1 VINFR
6 YHVVSIVAV
15 FLALAIGIVLG
26 STELHGT
33 VLDRLDSLSTNLKN
47 DLTNAH
53 AANSA
58 LQHQVNVGEA
68 YATASAPRVIG
79 GLLAGQKV
87 VLVVAPGAPG
97 NVVSGVSAALKLADA
112 TVTGQVSLQP
122 LVFDPSASN
131 QSFLST
137 LVSTLASTP
146 ARPPNGSPLAQASW
160 LLGSAILTKN
170 DPSPG
175 TQSGSQSGKSS
186 GTSGTSGTSGA
197 SVLSGYAQA
206 GLLNVTS
213 GQPGADPAT
222 LAVVV
227 TPSAAPADGD
237 SDSTDQGLVTLATE
251 LNTAGLGTVV
261 VGSTSGSVAGSAI
274 NALRASSAATQIST
288 VDNADTE
295 IGQITTVQ
303 ALADALGSQ
312 KAGSY
317 GVDGAGAAVPTPA
330 PTPAASTT
338 PATTAHS
345 QGDTRK
351 HGSGSKTSEKKS

>member
-1 VINFR
+1 MINFR

-53 AANSA
+53 AANSV
-58 LQHQVNVGEA
+58 LQHQVDVGEA

-175 TQSGSQSGKSS
+175 SQSGSQSGKS
-186 GTSGTSGTSGA
+186 SGTSGA

-261 VGSTSGSVAGSAI
+261 VGSTTGSVAGSAI

-303 ALADALGSQ
+303 ALFEALGSQ

-317 GVDGAGAAVPTPA
+317 GVDGAGAAVPSPA
-330 PTPAASTT
+330 PSPAASTT
-338 PATTAHS
+338 PATTAQS